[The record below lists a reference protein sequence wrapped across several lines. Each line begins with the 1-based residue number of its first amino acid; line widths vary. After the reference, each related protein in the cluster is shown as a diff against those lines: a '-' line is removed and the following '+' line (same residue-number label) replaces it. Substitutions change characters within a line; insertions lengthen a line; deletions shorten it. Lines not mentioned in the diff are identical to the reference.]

1 MSATTNT
8 VCESACLETGAQVL
22 AVTVKQDYDESHR
35 QPELPMD
42 IFLGEKPA
50 QMGPNHVSGGDSDP
64 DHTSYEGR
72 WIALGVMLAASF
84 MNLIDV
90 TIVNVALPSLQVG
103 LGASDTEIEWV
114 VAAYIMAFSIGLLP
128 FGRLGDMLGRR
139 TMFLAG
145 VSCFT
150 LASALCGLAPNIQ
163 TLVFSRVFQGLA
175 GAMMMPQTL
184 AIAQTIF
191 PPKERGS
198 AFSLFGLAA
207 GLASVSGPL
216 IGGVLIGL
224 DIYGLSWRPIFLVNI
239 PIGIIAI
246 VAGYKVIPRGLENP
260 SVGIDFI
267 GILLAGL
274 TVLFLIFP
282 LVEGRDFG
290 WPSWLFVMM
299 ATSVLTG
306 YLFVRWQSYRARL
319 EMPQLMPATVLHN
332 RRFITGALM
341 TTLLFSSVPGLF
353 MVLAVFLQ
361 VGFGLSPLQSGLTTL
376 PFAVAFLTASL
387 IANRLG
393 SNAPRIR
400 VVFGSSLMLIGVI
413 VLRYVLAGVGE
424 VVVASHL
431 IVPLALTGLGLGTTI
446 PALFQT
452 VLANMEGRDAGSA
465 SGSLQAFQQAGAAL
479 GVAVM
484 GQIFFSQLSGQT
496 GGSSH
501 AAFIEA
507 LRTALLY
514 SMAAFSFVIIGGL
527 RMQIVKH
534 H

>member
-1 MSATTNT
+1 MDNSSA
-8 VCESACLETGAQVL
+8 G
-22 AVTVKQDYDESHR
+22 
-35 QPELPMD
+35 
-42 IFLGEKPA
+42 KPA
-50 QMGPNHVSGGDSDP
+50 STGRNHVLGDASDP
-64 DHTSYEGR
+64 GNTPYEGR
-72 WIALGVMLAASF
+72 WVALGVMLAASF
-84 MNLIDV
+84 MNLVDV

-114 VAAYIMAFSIGLLP
+114 VAAYILAFSIGLLP

-139 TMFLAG
+139 TMFLTG
-145 VSCFT
+145 VTCFT
-150 LASALCGLAPNIQ
+150 VASALCGLAPNIQ

-224 DIYGLSWRPIFLVNI
+224 DIYDLSWRPIFLVNI

-246 VAGYKVIPRGLENP
+246 VAGYKVIPRGMENR

-274 TVLFLIFP
+274 TVLCLIFP

-290 WPSWLFVMM
+290 WPNWIFAMM
-299 ATSVLTG
+299 AASVLSG

-319 EMPQLMPATVLHN
+319 QMPQLMPATVLHN

-341 TTLLFSSVPGLF
+341 TTLMFSSVPGLF

-361 VGFGLSPLQSGLTTL
+361 VGFGLSPLQSGLTTM
-376 PFAVAFLTASL
+376 PFSAAFLTASL

-393 SNAPRIR
+393 SNVPRLR
-400 VVFGSSLMLIGVI
+400 VVLGSSLMLTGVI
-413 VLRYVLAGVGE
+413 FLRYVLGDVGE
-424 VVVASHL
+424 VVVSSKL
-431 IVPLALTGLGLGTTI
+431 IAPLAITGFGMGTTL

-452 VLANMEGRDAGSA
+452 VLANVEGRDAGSA

-479 GVAVM
+479 GVALM
-484 GQIFFSQLSGQT
+484 GQIFFSQLAGQAA
-496 GGSSH
+496 GSSH
-501 AAFIEA
+501 AVFIEA

-514 SMAAFSFVIIGGL
+514 SIIAFSLVIIGGM
-527 RMQIVKH
+527 RMQIVQH
-534 H
+534 R